1 MNTLC
6 FTMIT
11 ILIIGLLMT
20 DLITLPVIN
29 ENKKLII
36 VCIVLFYI
44 NHGYETNFELEQKPC
59 GAWCQRLRG
68 IRLN

>member
-20 DLITLPVIN
+20 DLIALSVIN

-36 VCIVLFYI
+36 ACILLFYI
-44 NHGYETNFELEQKPC
+44 NHGYGTNFELEKKSC

-68 IRLN
+68 LR